1 METVVTNLYAI
12 LGVSS
17 SATKSEI
24 KNAFRSLAK
33 KYHPDMNKGNKESER
48 KFKEIKQAYEI
59 LSDNQK
65 RYEYDRKN
73 GFNQT
78 KPETKTY
85 TNTRQAQ
92 ENYKKNSYNTSSA
105 KTSFKPKKTQEA
117 SFKEEFTK
125 FVNEV
130 FSSKDSNSIPKRG
143 SDIDIELTVSIFE
156 AQIGTTRQV
165 NILRSQTCPNCH
177 GKKFINTAK
186 CPKCGGFGTISTH
199 KTIPV
204 QIPAGTTQDK
214 IIVIKNEGNKGEFGG
229 ENGDLRLKINIEKDE
244 LFRFDGLNVLS
255 DIPLSPTEAALGTT
269 VQIKTIDG
277 LVSMKIPPETS
288 SGQKFRL
295 HAQGIFDKEKA
306 QRGDHIVT
314 VFIKMPKNLSLQEKE
329 LYNKLAKLRKFNP
342 REE

>member
-105 KTSFKPKKTQEA
+105 KTSFKP
-117 SFKEEFTK
+117 
-125 FVNEV
+125 
-130 FSSKDSNSIPKRG
+130 
-143 SDIDIELTVSIFE
+143 
-156 AQIGTTRQV
+156 
-165 NILRSQTCPNCH
+165 
-177 GKKFINTAK
+177 
-186 CPKCGGFGTISTH
+186 FGCYT
-199 KTIPV
+199 
-204 QIPAGTTQDK
+204 
-214 IIVIKNEGNKGEFGG
+214 
-229 ENGDLRLKINIEKDE
+229 
-244 LFRFDGLNVLS
+244 
-255 DIPLSPTEAALGTT
+255 
-269 VQIKTIDG
+269 
-277 LVSMKIPPETS
+277 
-288 SGQKFRL
+288 
-295 HAQGIFDKEKA
+295 
-306 QRGDHIVT
+306 
-314 VFIKMPKNLSLQEKE
+314 
-329 LYNKLAKLRKFNP
+329 
-342 REE
+342 